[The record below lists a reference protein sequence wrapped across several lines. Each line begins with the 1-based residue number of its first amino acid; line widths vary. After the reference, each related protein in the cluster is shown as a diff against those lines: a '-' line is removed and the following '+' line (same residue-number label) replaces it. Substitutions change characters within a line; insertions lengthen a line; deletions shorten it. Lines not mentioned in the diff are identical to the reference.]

1 MLLEKIIII
10 ENNEIR
16 AEDLLEG
23 AILFEYDT
31 LEKIPC
37 FQQKDPF
44 GFDICEDGL
53 REVLASKLFNKK
65 TPAYRLQVIR
75 FLKSKGIL

>member
-1 MLLEKIIII
+1 MLEKIIII

-31 LEKIPC
+31 FSRIPC
-37 FQQKDPF
+37 FQQKSPC
-44 GFDICEDGL
+44 GFDIYEDGL

-65 TPAYRLQVIR
+65 TPAYRLQVVR
-75 FLKSKGIL
+75 FLKEKGIL